1 MTKSI
6 NEGALAEKL
15 TIASGADNT
24 EDIKKPTMGGTGETL
39 EKNNK
44 LYQI

>member
-24 EDIKKPTMGGTGETL
+24 EDKKSTMGGTGQTL
-39 EKNNK
+39 EKIK
-44 LYQI
+44 S